1 MLLSNHQ
8 KVKPIWFNPQSHI
21 ESRLKPTEVNQKT
34 CNKIESLV
42 HRFIWGSSSGS
53 SALSLVD
60 WSSVCQPLSNGGLG
74 LRSLRDTNLAFLLK
88 LCNTLIE
95 QPDCFWVSLLR
106 NKYHM
111 TDVVPLVIL
120 RANCS
125 ALWRAISSLWAFYTD
140 ALEWSLDDGLTICFC
155 TDVWVLDLGPLVNWK
170 HQQVHIDLSIK
181 VASLTTTDGDW
192 NWSVLNACLLP
203 RARARFRQLFSP
215 QMTHGPDR
223 CYWPGTVQRR
233 FTVKSAYKILC
244 VSSWQP
250 VDARWNSILK
260 LQVPER
266 LRLI

>member
-1 MLLSNHQ
+1 METYSMGVYLGAPVRHLRDTSSIYDYVIDRVQRKLDGWSASTLSFAGRVTLAKIVLLSIPCYIMQ
-8 KVKPIWFNPQSHI
+8 PCRLPI
-21 ESRLKPTEVNQKT
+21 RT
-34 CNKIESLV
+34 CNKIESLAR
-42 HRFIWGSSSGS
+42 RFIWGSSSGS

-74 LRSLRDTNLAFLLK
+74 LRSLRDTNSAFLLK

-125 ALWRAISSLWAFYTD
+125 ALWHAISSLWAFYTD
-140 ALEWSLDDGLTICFC
+140 ALEWSLGDGLTICFW
-155 TDVWVLDLGPLVNWK
+155 TDVWVPDLGPLVTWK

-203 RARARFRQLFSP
+203 RARARFRQLSPP

-223 CYWPGTVQRR
+223 CYWPAG
-233 FTVKSAYKILC
+233 
-244 VSSWQP
+244 
-250 VDARWNSILK
+250 
-260 LQVPER
+260 
-266 LRLI
+266 